1 MLERFRDSKAEYWHR
16 RNTFLMIHTAIESGL
31 PIANALDCN
40 LSLYEPFSSEL
51 EIVHN
56 GILEGRTL
64 AEIAENDFE
73 KSSPKWLTYLIKYEK
88 KGRAS
93 KGFLHLSRFA
103 EKSLHKKI
111 FWNLL
116 FSSSNPPSISAWII
130 NIFLVCMVVPI
141 LPWEIKGD
149 KIYVLGIYKGSAT
162 NIYSVGERYLF
173 SNFELI
179 DNDSSSNQGTDTVD
193 SGEHMRKG
201 DYLYDLM
208 KYVNGEEFEFN
219 FPEKKEFIKEGEI
232 LGYSKGELECIWGK
246 EFHRYLV
253 SDQLKL
259 RKLLEESAPSPVPI
273 VWMYR
278 GLIGTVLGQIAEP
291 EYDEKAI
298 IKKSCKDSELI
309 EIFNRLGSTH
319 IQKSKGNRI
328 SH

>member
-1 MLERFRDSKAEYWHR
+1 MLDRFRDSKAEYWHR

-40 LSLYEPFSSEL
+40 LPLYEPFSSEL

-73 KSSPKWLTYLIKYEK
+73 KSSPKWLKYLIKYEK
-88 KGRAS
+88 KGRVS
-93 KGFLHLSRFA
+93 KGFLHLSRFS
-103 EKSLHKKI
+103 EKSVHKKI

-116 FSSSNPPSISAWII
+116 FPSSNPPSVFAWII
-130 NIFLVCMVVPI
+130 NIFVVCMFIPI
-141 LPWEIKGD
+141 LPWEVKGD
-149 KIYVLGIYKGSAT
+149 KIIVLGIFEGNTT
-162 NIYSVGERYLF
+162 NIYSIADLSLF
-173 SNFELI
+173 SLNSSA
-179 DNDSSSNQGTDTVD
+179 DDSISNQGTDLVD
-193 SGEHMRKG
+193 SGNPIRKG
-201 DYLYDLM
+201 DYLYDLV
-208 KYVNGEEFEFN
+208 KYVDQGFN
-219 FPEKKEFIKEGEI
+219 FPDKNEFIEEGEI

-259 RKLLEESAPSPVPI
+259 GKLLEESAPSPVPI

-278 GLIGTVLGQIAEP
+278 SLIGTVLGLISEP

-298 IKKSCKDSELI
+298 IKKSCKGSELI
-309 EIFNRLGSTH
+309 KIFNRLGSTN

>member
-40 LSLYEPFSSEL
+40 LPLYEPFSSEL
-51 EIVHN
+51 EIVHD
-56 GILEGRTL
+56 GILEGKTL
-64 AEIAENDFE
+64 AEIAENNFE

-219 FPEKKEFIKEGEI
+219 FPEKKNSLK
-232 LGYSKGELECIWGK
+232 KV
-246 EFHRYLV
+246 RYWV
-253 SDQLKL
+253 TAKVNWSVFG
-259 RKLLEESAPSPVPI
+259 A
-273 VWMYR
+273 
-278 GLIGTVLGQIAEP
+278 
-291 EYDEKAI
+291 
-298 IKKSCKDSELI
+298 KSFTD
-309 EIFNRLGSTH
+309 T
-319 IQKSKGNRI
+319 
-328 SH
+328 